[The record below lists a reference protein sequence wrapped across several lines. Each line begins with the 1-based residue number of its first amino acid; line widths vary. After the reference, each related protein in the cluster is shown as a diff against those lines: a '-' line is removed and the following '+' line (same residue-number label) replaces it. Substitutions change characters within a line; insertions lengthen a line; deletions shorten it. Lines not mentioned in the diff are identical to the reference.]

1 MGGGRQYST
10 DFSKTNNHQSGGN
23 FDTMM
28 ESPNA
33 LRFMSPSIGG
43 GGGSERGSIMSKN
56 RKRGR
61 NGKNK
66 EKGQAACCAPGTS
79 GNNCSIF

>member
-1 MGGGRQYST
+1 MSGRQYSG
-10 DFSKTNNHQSGGN
+10 DFNNNHLSGGN

-33 LRFMSPSIGG
+33 LRFMSPSVA

-56 RKRGR
+56 RKRG
-61 NGKNK
+61 KNK
-66 EKGQAACCAPGTS
+66 DKG
-79 GNNCSIF
+79 